1 VVTSKDAISCA
12 DQICIA
18 LPSARDLFVLS
29 CYENSGDTPGR
40 NFFVLLPASLQSPR
54 ILEVWTMRHILRLGI
69 VATTWGGVIGS
80 AWAAELSGADIKTFL
95 SDKTAY
101 LDASEASAAGQ
112 AGQVIIYWAANGTA
126 LYKTPAGALMHGT
139 WVVKGDTNC
148 TEWKER
154 PNTGCV
160 RYDKAGD
167 IVSVIDV
174 ASGKVRAK
182 ITKTAPGNVEKLGP

>member
-1 VVTSKDAISCA
+1 MH
-12 DQICIA
+12 
-18 LPSARDLFVLS
+18 
-29 CYENSGDTPGR
+29 N
-40 NFFVLLPASLQSPR
+40 
-54 ILEVWTMRHILRLGI
+54 ILRLTI
-69 VATTWGGVIGS
+69 AAIASGGVIGS
-80 AWAAELSGADIKTFL
+80 ARAAELSGADIKAFL
-95 SDKTAY
+95 AGNTAY

-112 AGQVIIYWAANGTA
+112 AGQVIVFWAADGTA
-126 LYKTPAGALMHGT
+126 LYKTPAGAIMHGT

-182 ITKTAPGNVEKLGP
+182 ITKTTPGNVEKLGP